1 MSYKQEFRHISTFVF
16 DVDGVF
22 TDGGI
27 TILPDGEMVRTMN
40 TKDGYAVKA
49 ALFAGFRV
57 CVISGGTNEAV
68 RLRLQQLGIAD
79 VYLGAHQKG
88 PVLKDYVSKHKLEFE
103 EVLFMG
109 DDIPDIS
116 AMKLARL
123 GCCPN
128 DAVAEVLEQAD
139 YISHKNGGKG
149 CVRDVIEQVMR
160 VQGKWGTL
168 TDARNDSK

>member
-1 MSYKQEFRHISTFVF
+1 MSFKKEFRHITTFVF

-49 ALFAGFRV
+49 ALHAGFRV
-57 CVISGGTNEAV
+57 AIISGGTNEAV
-68 RLRLQQLGIAD
+68 RLRLEQLGVGD

-88 PVLKDYVSKHKLEFE
+88 GVLTDYAQKYNIPYE
-103 EVLFMG
+103 EMLFMG
-109 DDIPDIS
+109 DDIPDIA
-116 AMKLARL
+116 AMKMARI

-128 DAVAEVLEQAD
+128 DAVPEVLNAAD

-149 CVRDVIEQVMR
+149 CVRDVIEQVLK
-160 VQGKWGTL
+160 VQGKWGVL
-168 TDARNDSK
+168 TNSSNDSK